1 MKKIIFLL
9 LVVLFSVPTTTS
21 AQDFEPLDMEK
32 VRKDIDSMK
41 PYKDST
47 VFYIKETGK
56 IWAKEIKKNGFKNT
70 MQKGKDIF
78 LPIVIFLVLY
88 LVWLR
93 NRSRNN

>member
-9 LVVLFSVPTTTS
+9 LVMFSVSTFPTS
-21 AQDFEPLDMEK
+21 AQVEHLDIEK
-32 VRKDIDSMK
+32 VKKDIDSMK
-41 PYKDST
+41 SYKDST

-93 NRSRNN
+93 NRNRNN